1 MAGHSPANLGFKR
14 DDLSARDEASDFEK
28 LPTSK
33 SQPPFPLECG
43 IMLGVGAA
51 FPIHAGLQ
59 KDAPEWIKNSGL
71 QWLHRLCQEPRRL
84 WRRYLDIIPRF
95 LFLSAMQLLG
105 IKKYSPEN
113 S

>member
-1 MAGHSPANLGFKR
+1 MYAHS
-14 DDLSARDEASDFEK
+14 ASMNVEGGK
-28 LPTSK
+28 LEVGCEDNATSHI
-33 SQPPFPLECG
+33 SQPTAVFPLDCG

-84 WRRYLDIIPRF
+84 WRRYLDIVPAF
-95 LFLSAMQLLG
+95 LWLSSMQMLG
-105 IKKYSPEN
+105 IKKYDSV
-113 S
+113 